1 MVGIARKII
10 AAALAALLGAS
21 YGPGPDLTAAL
32 NPEQIQLTAG
42 ATNAGVEGK
51 CVALIPQVAGNN
63 FYEVANI
70 EAQTMGE
77 EWGIIVDYVAPHR
90 YSVVDQVQSIQDA
103 IALGVDAICIA
114 AVEADG
120 ISDALRAA
128 ADKGVTVVTWNVD
141 AKAEDRT
148 LMVAPA
154 PAEVMGQLL
163 VDLGVEG
170 LKARGI
176 DPEAENISY
185 CWHYAT
191 ADTAAWWAAAE
202 NIIQERYPNWV
213 NILPGDRYYSQS
225 DWWKAVTVGGE
236 ILDSRPDVDLIL
248 CPDVSAFLGQLEAAQ
263 RKGLTKDDI
272 TITGLAT
279 PNAVRSYCEAGILH
293 NWAYWN
299 AEIGAMGCYVAAYL
313 AAGNEVRVGDAITI
327 PGLGIME
334 VLPNDCLGTG
344 AATDEVNHGVIVL
357 PAPLIFNAET
367 VEEYDF

>member
-10 AAALAALLGAS
+10 AAALAALLGVS
-21 YGPGPDLTAAL
+21 YGPGSDLTAL

-63 FYEVANI
+63 FYEVANM
-70 EAQTMGE
+70 EAQAMGV
-77 EWGIIVDYVAPHR
+77 EWGINVKYVGAYR
-90 YSVVDQVQSIQDA
+90 CSVFDQVQSINDA
-103 IALGVDAICIA
+103 VALGADAICIA
-114 AVEADG
+114 AVDADG

-128 ADKGVTVVTWNVD
+128 ADKGVTVVTWNTD

-154 PAEVMGQLL
+154 PAEAMGQLL
-163 VDLGVEG
+163 VELGVEG

-176 DPEAENISY
+176 DPEAENVSY
-185 CWHYAT
+185 CWHYEY
-191 ADTAAWWAAAE
+191 ADTAIWWAAAE

-213 NILPGDRYYSQS
+213 NILPGDSPYFQS
-225 DWWKAVTVGGE
+225 DWDKAVTVGRE

-248 CPDVSAFLGQLEAAQ
+248 CPDVSVFIGQLEAAQ
-263 RKGLTKDDI
+263 CKGLTKNDV

-299 AEIGAMGCYVAAYL
+299 VEIGAVGCYAAAYL
-313 AAGNEVRVGDAITI
+313 AAGNEVRVGDTITI
-327 PGLGIME
+327 PGLGIVE

-344 AATDEVNHGVIVL
+344 AATGEVNHGVIVL

-367 VEEYDF
+367 VDEYDF